1 MRRLLYLLPALLLA
15 LLLVRFA
22 QPLLRGDDPSRIASA
37 LVGKRVPAF
46 ALAGLDGAA
55 GPSSDR
61 LKGQVTLVNFFAS
74 WCTPCRAEH
83 PSLMRLAASQKAV
96 VIGVAYKD
104 DPAATNK
111 FLAELGN
118 PFALVGVDRAGST
131 GIEFGLSGV
140 PETFVVDAK
149 GIVRDRYVGP
159 LTEGVVADR
168 LLPMLAKL
176 RSEP

>member
-22 QPLLRGDDPSRIASA
+22 EPLVRGDDPSRIASA
-37 LVGKRVPAF
+37 LVGKPVPAF
-46 ALAGLDGAA
+46 ALAGFDGAA
-55 GPSSDR
+55 GPNSER
-61 LKGQVTLVNFFAS
+61 LKGQPTLINFFAS

-83 PSLMRLAASQKAV
+83 PTLMRLAASQKAA

-104 DPAATNK
+104 DPAATKK
-111 FLAELGN
+111 FLTELGN
-118 PFALVGVDRAGST
+118 PFAQVGVDRAGST

-149 GIVRDRYVGP
+149 GMVRYRHVGP
-159 LTEGVVADR
+159 LTARDVADKI
-168 LLPMLAKL
+168 LPLLAKMK
-176 RSEP
+176 SES